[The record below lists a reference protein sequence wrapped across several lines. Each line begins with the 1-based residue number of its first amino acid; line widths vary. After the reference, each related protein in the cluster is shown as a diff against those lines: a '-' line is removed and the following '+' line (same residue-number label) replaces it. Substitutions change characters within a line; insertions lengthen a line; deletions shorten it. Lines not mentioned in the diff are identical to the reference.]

1 MITRSYTLKQHTR
14 MLHFQGDQLNATL
27 RATAV
32 KPLFDRFLIEKAFN
46 NDFDTCK
53 AFLVGYNEVE
63 SDELGR
69 KFDAGFRA
77 LNYKLKITVAG
88 QHESRSTHSMSA
100 NGRPRSNCPMYFGN
114 ETYTVYGDI
123 KVDFVFPTATEGLC
137 SYVDEHFSEFINF
150 RNFGI
155 RATKGY
161 GSFTL
166 DGSSKMPKLY
176 IAFKANGEKEVEDQ
190 IDLFYKT
197 IRSGINMTR
206 KDQNGVRKEGYYFKS
221 MLFSYIENLSS
232 DLRWDKKVIKNHY
245 LRQRP
250 NDIEKIADVNK
261 KDYRDLLGLSSAESW
276 GYYKM
281 MLHKEID
288 GVARF
293 PSPIVFK
300 PVKSDDGQW
309 RIYIILGEVPEQI
322 LNRDVSVKASLAPNS
337 INAPRLINGFQAEQN
352 QLQGL
357 KTPTEFSLN
366 DYFNFLFKKRPSNMS
381 EEDWFEAKDIDD
393 RFVRYDL
400 QKWQESQ
407 IRNIV
412 KFYKKLRNAYKFVK

>member
-1 MITRSYTLKQHTR
+1 

-88 QHESRSTHSMSA
+88 QHESRSTHSTA
-100 NGRPRSNCPMYFGN
+100 VNGRPRSACPMYFGN

-123 KVDFVFPTATEGLC
+123 KVDFVFPSATEDLC
-137 SYVDEHFSEFINF
+137 PSVDKYFSEFINF

-166 DGSSKMPKLY
+166 EGSSNIPKLY
-176 IAFKANGEKEVEDQ
+176 ITFKANGEKEVEDQ

-221 MLFSYIENLSS
+221 MLFSYLENLSC
-232 DLRWDKKVIKNHY
+232 DVRWDKKVIKNHY
-245 LRQRP
+245 LRPRP
-250 NDIEKIADVNK
+250 GDVEQIADVNK
-261 KDYRDLLGLSSAESW
+261 KDYRDLLGLSSAETW
-276 GYYKM
+276 GFYKM

-288 GVARF
+288 GVDRY

-300 PVKSDDGQW
+300 PVKLEDCAW

-322 LNRDVSVKASLAPNS
+322 LNRDVSVKASLTPNS
-337 INAPRLINGFQAEQN
+337 TDAPRLINGFQEEHK

-357 KTPTEFSLN
+357 KTPTEFSLS
-366 DYFNFLFKKRPSNMS
+366 DYFDFLFKKRPSNVS
-381 EEDWFEAKDIDD
+381 EADWLEAKDIDD

-400 QKWQESQ
+400 QRWQESQ

>member
-1 MITRSYTLKQHTR
+1 

-32 KPLFDRFLIEKAFN
+32 KPLFDRFLIETAFE
-46 NDFDTCK
+46 NDFDKCK
-53 AFLVGYNEVE
+53 AFLVGCNEVG
-63 SDELGR
+63 DEELRR

-88 QHESRSTHSMSA
+88 QHESRSTHSMNA
-100 NGRPRSNCPMYFGN
+100 NGKSRSTCPMYFGN

-123 KVDFVFPTATEGLC
+123 KVDFVFPTATKELGG
-137 SYVDEHFSEFINF
+137 YVDKHFSKFINF

-166 DGSSKMPKLY
+166 DGSGNMPELY
-176 IAFKANGEKEVEDQ
+176 ITFEARKSEKEVEDQ

-206 KDQNGVRKEGYYFKS
+206 KDQDGKRKDGYYFKS
-221 MLFSYIENLSS
+221 MLYSYIEHLSS
-232 DLRWDKKVIKNHY
+232 NLRWDKKVIKNHY
-245 LRQRP
+245 LGPRQ
-250 NDIEKIADVNK
+250 NDKEQIADANK
-261 KDYRDLLGLSSAESW
+261 KDYRDLLGLSSAETW
-276 GYYKM
+276 GYYNM

-288 GVARF
+288 GVARY

-300 PVKSDDGQW
+300 PVKIEDGQW
-309 RIYIILGEVPEQI
+309 RIYIILGEVPEKI
-322 LNRDVSVKASLAPNS
+322 LNRDVLVKASLTPNS
-337 INAPRLINGFQAEQN
+337 RYAPKLINGFQEKQN

-366 DYFNFLFKKRPSNMS
+366 DYFNFLFKERPSEVS
-381 EEDWFEAKDIDD
+381 EEDWFKAKDIDD
-393 RFVRYDL
+393 RFVKYTL
-400 QKWQESQ
+400 QTWQESQ

-412 KFYKKLRNAYKFVK
+412 KFYKKLRNAYNSVK

>member
-32 KPLFDRFLIEKAFN
+32 KPLFDRFLIETAFN
-46 NDFDTCK
+46 NDFDKCK
-53 AFLVGYNEVE
+53 AFLVGYNEVGD
-63 SDELGR
+63 DELKR

-77 LNYKLKITVAG
+77 LNYKLKITVTG
-88 QHESRSTHSMSA
+88 QHESRSTHSMNA
-100 NGRPRSNCPMYFGN
+100 NGRSRSTCPMYFGN

-137 SYVDEHFSEFINF
+137 SHVDEHFSKFINF

-166 DGSSKMPKLY
+166 DGSSNMPKLY
-176 IAFKANGEKEVEDQ
+176 ITFEANGEKDVEDQ

-197 IRSGINMTR
+197 IRSGINTTR
-206 KDQNGVRKEGYYFKS
+206 NNQNGDREGYYFKS
-221 MLFSYIENLSS
+221 MLFSYIEHLSS

-245 LRQRP
+245 LRPRQ
-250 NDIEKIADVNK
+250 NDKEQIADANK
-261 KDYRDLLGLSSAESW
+261 KDYRDLLGLSSAETW
-276 GYYKM
+276 GYYKI

-288 GVARF
+288 GVARY

-300 PVKSDDGQW
+300 PVKIEDGKW

-322 LNRDVSVKASLAPNS
+322 LNRDVSVKASLTPNS
-337 INAPRLINGFQAEQN
+337 VSAPRLINGFQEEQN

-366 DYFNFLFKKRPSNMS
+366 DYFNFLFKKRPSDVS
-381 EEDWFEAKDIDD
+381 EADWSEAKDIDA
-393 RFVRYDL
+393 RFVKYTL

-412 KFYKKLRNAYKFVK
+412 KFYKKLRKAYNSVK